1 MENKEKELIKN
12 FESLSKFI
20 EENDIPALIL
30 IKTNED
36 HYYLQNN
43 HIMMTI

>member
-1 MENKEKELIKN
+1 MENKEKELIKK

-36 HYYLQNN
+36 LFQQQFP
-43 HIMMTI
+43 I

>member
-1 MENKEKELIKN
+1 MENKEKELIKK

-30 IKTNED
+30 IK
-36 HYYLQNN
+36 QMK
-43 HIMMTI
+43 IIFQQQFPI

>member
-1 MENKEKELIKN
+1 MKNKENELIKK

-30 IKTNED
+30 IKTNES
-36 HYYLQNN
+36 HFQQQFL
-43 HIMMTI
+43 I

>member
-1 MENKEKELIKN
+1 MENKVKELTKK
-12 FESLSKFI
+12 FESISKFI

-36 HYYLQNN
+36 EEVDNKN
-43 HIMMTI
+43 CDC

>member
-1 MENKEKELIKN
+1 MENKEKELIKK

-30 IKTNED
+30 IKANED
-36 HYYLQNN
+36 HFFSSNFQYR
-43 HIMMTI
+43 